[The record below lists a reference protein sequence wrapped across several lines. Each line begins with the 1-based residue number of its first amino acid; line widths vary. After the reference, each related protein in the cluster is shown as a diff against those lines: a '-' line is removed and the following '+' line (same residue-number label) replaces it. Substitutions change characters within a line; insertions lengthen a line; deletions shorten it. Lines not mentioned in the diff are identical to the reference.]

1 MLLTSF
7 QAETVYNMMCT
18 MNIIGAKIQV
28 RIAQPGWWL
37 QIAETED
44 GTIRV
49 AATDSFMGSGIR
61 ESDMEV
67 YSSQQKFAEAYCLDK
82 PF

>member
-7 QAETVYNMMCT
+7 QAETVYDMMCT
-18 MNIIGAKIQV
+18 MNNIGAKIQV
-28 RIAQPGWWL
+28 RIPRPDHWL
-37 QIAETED
+37 QVAETED

-49 AATDSFMGSGIR
+49 AATDNFIGSGIR
-61 ESDMEV
+61 EADVEV
-67 YSSQQKFAEAYCLDK
+67 YSTQQKFAEAYCLDK